1 MANLKDI
8 KNPSLK
14 ENVLRGLI
22 PADRIARMTAEV
34 RVVEPLC
41 IKAETGFST
50 GHNNQLGPEAIKFFS
65 CSLQLSINF
74 ILLINVK
81 MLTLVSVLMIQA

>member
-1 MANLKDI
+1 MANLKDT

-41 IKAETGFST
+41 IKS
-50 GHNNQLGPEAIKFFS
+50 
-65 CSLQLSINF
+65 
-74 ILLINVK
+74 
-81 MLTLVSVLMIQA
+81 